1 MRFIEK
7 NIVLLVL
14 FLCLSCSRS
23 INPYQASKVSP
34 ATYPG
39 YQLVWNEEF
48 DKDGKPDSSAWSHE
62 QRFQRNHELQ
72 YYQRENAHVKG
83 GVLIIEGKR
92 EKVKNK
98 SYDAGSPDW
107 RQNQEYAEYS
117 SASIHTR
124 GKKTFQFG
132 VLEVRARIDTAKGLW
147 PAIWTLGE
155 SGGWPGNGE
164 IDIMEYYLV
173 KGEPTILANAAWAD
187 ENKRAAWDEAKI
199 PFSQFLEKDRDWVKK
214 FHVWKME
221 WTKDYIRLYLD
232 DELLNEVDLS
242 QTINPDGTNPFHHPH
257 YILLNLA
264 IGSNG
269 GDPEAT
275 LFPKIYEVD
284 YVRVYQKE

>member
-1 MRFIEK
+1 M
-7 NIVLLVL
+7 LLLLL
-14 FLCLSCSRS
+14 FLSLSCSRS
-23 INPYQASKVSP
+23 VHPYQASMESP
-34 ATYPG
+34 AIHPG

-48 DKDGKPDSSAWSHE
+48 EKDGRPDKRFWSHE
-62 QRFQRNHELQ
+62 QGFQRNQELQ
-72 YYQRENAHVKG
+72 YYQLENAGVHG
-83 GVLIIEGKR
+83 GLLKIEGKR
-92 EKVKNK
+92 EKIKNEDFDP
-98 SYDAGSPDW
+98 SSPDW
-107 RQNQEYAEYS
+107 RQNREYAGYS

-124 GKKTFQFG
+124 GKKAFQFG
-132 VLEVRARIDTAKGLW
+132 LVEVRARIDTAKGLW

-155 SGGWPGNGE
+155 TGGWPANGE

-173 KGEPTILANAAWAD
+173 NGEPTILANAAWAH
-187 ENKRAAWDEAKI
+187 ENTRAAWDEAKVL
-199 PFSQFLEKDRDWVKK
+199 FSQLLENDRDWVNK

-221 WTKDYIRLYLD
+221 WTKDYIRLFLD